1 MSSGLL
7 ATVPVV
13 VAATVLLLLITC
25 CVLLVRGTRQRRLLA
40 DELAASREELTTVQR
55 RLDAL
60 ARQVRNRV
68 EQTAREDEP
77 EYVITTAG
85 LTAVPEAG
93 EAADPPTSVTPPVSA
108 RQFAS
113 VALGESLV
121 TLVSLG
127 YGVRR
132 ALSAENR
139 NRIGFEMRR
148 EVRRSRKQR
157 KRELKEARRHLRA
170 TQRSEVDAA

>member
-1 MSSGLL
+1 MGLGLVAPVAL
-7 ATVPVV
+7 AAS
-13 VAATVLLLLITC
+13 AAVLGVTC
-25 CVLLVRGTRQRRLLA
+25 CVLLARGARQRRLLA
-40 DELAASREELTTVQR
+40 DDLAASREELAMVQR
-55 RLDAL
+55 RLDTL
-60 ARQVRNRV
+60 ARQVDGASRPVTRD
-68 EQTAREDEP
+68 RDEP
-77 EYVITTAG
+77 DYVITTAG
-85 LTAVPEAG
+85 LVRDAEREAG
-93 EAADPPTSVTPPVSA
+93 LPVPAEPPVSA

-148 EVRRSRKQR
+148 EVRRARKER

-170 TQRSEVDAA
+170 AQRSEVDAA

>member
-1 MSSGLL
+1 MSPGLEVAIAAA
-7 ATVPVV
+7 ATVV
-13 VAATVLLLLITC
+13 VLLLLAAF
-25 CVLLVRGTRQRRLLA
+25 LARAGRARRRLE
-40 DELAASREELTTVQR
+40 DELAASREELVMVQR

-60 ARQVRNRV
+60 ARRI
-68 EQTAREDEP
+68 EP
-77 EYVITTAG
+77 RPVADATEYVITTAG
-85 LTAVPEAG
+85 
-93 EAADPPTSVTPPVSA
+93 DPDPAPPVPVSG

-113 VALGESLV
+113 LAVGESLV
-121 TLVSLG
+121 TIVSFG

-157 KRELKEARRHLRA
+157 RREEKQARRHLRESRQPEA
-170 TQRSEVDAA
+170 GRLAEDAA